1 MTISRVSYDDVVN
14 EIDTMVRM
22 RSNYIVSFI
31 EALQFEDQLWVS
43 ALRHCVKLFWCA
55 QTIMF
60 QVVMEC
66 CDGGAICDVIRA
78 TRSTLNEEQAKE
90 VVTFVLL
97 ALEHIHKNLFIHRV
111 SIGSCR

>member
-22 RSNYIVSFI
+22 RSKYIVSFI

-55 QTIMF
+55 
-60 QVVMEC
+60 
-66 CDGGAICDVIRA
+66 
-78 TRSTLNEEQAKE
+78 
-90 VVTFVLL
+90 
-97 ALEHIHKNLFIHRV
+97 
-111 SIGSCR
+111 